1 MLVRVICYCVVM
13 LFFTS
18 LSFASDQAKEKRW
31 AEQIEDTLMDGE
43 SLMLKAPKSTFYA
56 LYSKAEQPKDT
67 AVILLH
73 GLGIHPDWAQVI
85 NPLRVALPEKGWTV
99 LSLQLPI
106 LANGA
111 SGMEYVALYKD
122 VPERINAGINYLK
135 QQGIKKVV
143 LVAHSLGT
151 EMAGYTLTQVDKSK
165 AMVGFIGIGMG
176 RDNNEFLSKID
187 VPVLDLY
194 GENDL
199 KGVLASAEQ
208 RLQAASANKQYK
220 QQRVTKADHFFDGEE
235 QALIQSVSN
244 WLEKQPL

>member
-1 MLVRVICYCVVM
+1 M

-143 LVAHSLGT
+143 LVAHRGCESIRKMGKNTNFHNEETITYSVFFVGLYNFHQYFHSLSAW
-151 EMAGYTLTQVDKSK
+151 EQEVNDFCRLAK
-165 AMVGFIGIGMG
+165 
-176 RDNNEFLSKID
+176 
-187 VPVLDLY
+187 VLDK
-194 GENDL
+194 E
-199 KGVLASAEQ
+199 
-208 RLQAASANKQYK
+208 
-220 QQRVTKADHFFDGEE
+220 
-235 QALIQSVSN
+235 
-244 WLEKQPL
+244 